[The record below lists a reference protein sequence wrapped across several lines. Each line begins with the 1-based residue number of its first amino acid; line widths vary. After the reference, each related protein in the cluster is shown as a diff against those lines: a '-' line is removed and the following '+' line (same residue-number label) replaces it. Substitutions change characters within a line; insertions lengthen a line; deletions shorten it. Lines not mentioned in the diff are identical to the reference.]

1 MPNILFLSRTQGAW
15 ADGQLALFDSHLQF
29 ISAEARQFCGAQVDY

>member
-1 MPNILFLSRTQGAW
+1 MPNILFLSRTQARGVMVS
-15 ADGQLALFDSHLQF
+15 LPFFDSHLQF